1 MSWIQKITFAP
12 SYWRASH
19 QKKHQKKQGFIVTI
33 SILRMQHSILA
44 YAVKRGNEMDVF
56 FIFIEEGCVVIE
68 NINKRLLNRISY
80 QVWYKWCLK
89 GKFGGSK
96 SARGGKEI
104 RARITA
110 ATTIFAIF
118 VLLSTHS
125 IQVHECSDFL
135 RKLKICIE
143 ANKLDKPAWLHTYG
157 WKI

>member
-1 MSWIQKITFAP
+1 M
-12 SYWRASH
+12 
-19 QKKHQKKQGFIVTI
+19 
-33 SILRMQHSILA
+33 RMQHSILA
-44 YAVKRGNEMDVF
+44 YAVKRGNEMAVF

-118 VLLSTHS
+118 AIFVLLSTHS